1 MILNILEREL
11 NSYNNNPYDSHEES
25 ALLLPWYINKTLN
38 SSESELVE
46 SHLKVCLTCKRE
58 LATLQKFSYG
68 FKKED
73 SNKTNVANFTKLIDR
88 INATT
93 NNAAN
98 NSLNSPIK
106 GWQHQSLP
114 TANQK
119 NSRAQIKRYQL
130 PRPALAMAA
139 ALMLTLIIPRFII
152 KDNSLTNDFH
162 TLSNAEIPNV
172 NNNSIRIIFLDD
184 TNKTHINNLLG
195 TVHGHI
201 TSGPSAQGEYSVAIE
216 NKLTPE
222 NVQGV
227 IAELKKNTNI
237 LFAEPAYALVSS
249 NKTIGN

>member
-1 MILNILEREL
+1 MEHDL

-25 ALLLPWYINKTLN
+25 SLLLPWYINKTLS

-46 SHLKVCLTCKRE
+46 NHLKACLTCKRE
-58 LATLQKFSYG
+58 LATLQKNFSYG

-88 INATT
+88 INGTTDNAT
-93 NNAAN
+93 N

-106 GWQHQSLP
+106 GWEHQYQRNNGARKKRYSLP
-114 TANQK
+114 K
-119 NSRAQIKRYQL
+119 
-130 PRPALAMAA
+130 PALAMTA

-152 KDNSLTNDFH
+152 KDNSLTNDYH

-184 TNKTHINNLLG
+184 TNKTHINNLLA

-249 NKTIGN
+249 DKSIGN